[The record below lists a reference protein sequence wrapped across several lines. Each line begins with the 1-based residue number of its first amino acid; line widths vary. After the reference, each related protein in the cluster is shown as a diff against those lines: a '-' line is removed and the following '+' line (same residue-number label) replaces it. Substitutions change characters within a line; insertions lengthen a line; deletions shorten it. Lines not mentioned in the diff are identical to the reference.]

1 MFNSDPT
8 RQIVSAWALLAII
21 AAVALFASVS

>member
-1 MFNSDPT
+1 MLNLDPA

-21 AAVALFASVS
+21 AVVALFASVS